1 MNRLADETSPYLRQ
15 HQNNPVD
22 WYPWGDEAFD
32 RAKTEDRPI
41 LLSVGYSACHWCHVM
56 AHESFE
62 DQSTAALM
70 NELFV
75 NVKVDR
81 EERPDVDA
89 VYMEAV
95 QAITG
100 SGGWP
105 MTIFMTPDGR
115 PFFGGTYFP
124 RDSFEHLLRRVNDSW
139 RERRVELEGQADQLA
154 DAIRQGARIGPDGQV
169 PEGAAGVGALL
180 GGGYQALQGAYD
192 AEWGGFGRAPKFPQP
207 TMIELVLRAHA
218 HNGRAETLDMVT
230 TTLDAMASGGI
241 CDQLGGGFARYS
253 TDRVWLVPHFEKML
267 YDNALLA
274 RVYLHA
280 WQVTE
285 APRYLQV
292 VEETLGYLLG
302 SPMRSVAGGIHSAED
317 ADSEGVEGRFYVWSE
332 DEVRTVA
339 GEVALD
345 WYGVTPHGN
354 WDGTNI
360 LHRPQRGALLRPP
373 EIEAARRRLLEV
385 RDLRVRPG
393 LDDKVITEWNA
404 MAVAALAEAGGAA
417 GRQDWIDAAVEIATF
432 LRSSARR
439 PSDGRW
445 LRSWQGGR
453 AGRNLAYAVDF
464 AWLVEGFTRLAEA
477 TGQAV
482 WVAAA
487 REAADDLLRL
497 FWDDE
502 EGGLFTTG
510 HDAERLIVRSKDTY
524 DGATPSAN
532 SVAAVALLRLA
543 ALTGSDRYGTAAE
556 RIIKLVE
563 PMLARHPTAGTNFLA
578 AADLLESGVIEV
590 AVTGDR
596 PDLVAAVRG
605 RYLPS
610 AVLAWGEPFDSP
622 LWEGRR
628 GLDAAGKAFVCRNYA
643 CLTPVDDAGALLG
656 QLAGRGA
663 GSGVG

>member
-1 MNRLADETSPYLRQ
+1 MNRLAGETSPYLRQ
-15 HQNNPVD
+15 HQDNPVD

-32 RAKTEDRPI
+32 RARTEDRPI

-62 DQSTAALM
+62 DHPTAALM

-75 NVKVDR
+75 NIKVDR

-105 MTIFMTPDGR
+105 MTVFMTPDGR

-124 RDSFEHLLRRVNDSW
+124 RDSFGPLLRRVADSW
-139 RERRVELEGQADQLA
+139 RDRRVELEAQADQLA
-154 DAIRQGARIGPDGQV
+154 EAVRQGTRLGRDGHITEADTLS
-169 PEGAAGVGALL
+169 PGLL
-180 GGGYQALQGAYD
+180 SGGYRALQGAYD

-218 HNGRAETLDMVT
+218 HNGSAESLEMVT

-241 CDQLGGGFARYS
+241 YDHLGGGFARYS

-280 WQVTE
+280 WQVTG

-292 VEETLGYLLG
+292 VSETLGYLLRP
-302 SPMRSVAGGIHSAED
+302 PMRSAAGAIHSAED

-332 DEVRTVA
+332 DEVRAVT

-345 WYGVTPHGN
+345 WYGVTSHGN
-354 WDGTNI
+354 WEGTNI
-360 LHRPQRGALLRPP
+360 LYRPQRGELVRPP
-373 EIEAARRRLLEV
+373 EVEAARRRLLEV
-385 RDLRVRPG
+385 RDLRTRPG

-417 GRQDWIDAAVEIATF
+417 GRQDWIGAAVEVATF

-453 AGRNLAYAVDF
+453 AGRNLAYSVDY
-464 AWLVEGFTRLAEA
+464 AWLAEGFTRLAEA

-482 WVAAA
+482 WVGAA
-487 REAADDLLRL
+487 REAADDLLSL
-497 FWDDE
+497 FWDDH

-510 HDAERLIVRSKDTY
+510 RDAEQLIVRSKDVL

-543 ALTGSDRYGTAAE
+543 ALTGSDRYATAAE
-556 RIIKLVE
+556 RILKLVE
-563 PMLARHPTAGTNFLA
+563 PVLVRHATAGTNFLA
-578 AADLLESGVIEV
+578 AADLLVSGVTEV
-590 AVTGDR
+590 AVAGDR
-596 PDLVAAVRG
+596 PDLVDAVRA
-605 RYLPS
+605 RYLPC

-622 LWEGRR
+622 LWVGRD
-628 GLDAAGKAFVCRNYA
+628 GPDAAGKAFVCRDYA
-643 CLTPVDDAGALLG
+643 CLAPVDDAGALLA
-656 QLAGRGA
+656 QLAGSRA
-663 GSGVG
+663 G